1 MDSPPKI
8 NAAWIILKGA
18 IWRIIINTKQRAQ
31 ETFKRNWIQPI
42 EEDVLLVYIYPTTV
56 PMSCQRKSSHPPQ
69 SGGSTSGLTSNT
81 GCFKDH
87 TAVNILSALH
97 KQVKVWLK
105 SEGLS
110 PFGIFW
116 DNRTNVKSVQD
127 GIFTKLHPVLHNLT
141 MQQFLRIE
149 RFKSA
154 SRRLPSPWLF
164 HTLAKSLSNFEQN
177 AK

>member
-1 MDSPPKI
+1 MFKKNDFNPVEQMFYLFIFFKQLYPGDAKERAPINPRQGALPQASP
-8 NAAWIILKGA
+8 
-18 IWRIIINTKQRAQ
+18 
-31 ETFKRNWIQPI
+31 
-42 EEDVLLVYIYPTTV
+42 
-56 PMSCQRKSSHPPQ
+56 
-69 SGGSTSGLTSNT
+69 SNT
-81 GCFKDH
+81 GFFKDH
-87 TAVNILSALH
+87 TAVNILSALN

-149 RFKSA
+149 HFKSA
-154 SRRLPSPWLF
+154 SRRLPNL
-164 HTLAKSLSNFEQN
+164 
-177 AK
+177 

>member
-1 MDSPPKI
+1 MPQQRPQKMGRKNEFSPQYQMFYLFIFFKQLYPGAAKGRATI
-8 NAAWIILKGA
+8 NPREGA
-18 IWRIIINTKQRAQ
+18 
-31 ETFKRNWIQPI
+31 
-42 EEDVLLVYIYPTTV
+42 L
-56 PMSCQRKSSHPPQ
+56 PQ
-69 SGGSTSGLTSNT
+69 ASPSNT
-81 GCFKDH
+81 GFFKDH
-87 TAVNILSALH
+87 TAVNILSALN

-149 RFKSA
+149 HFKSA
-154 SRRLPSPWLF
+154 SRRLPNL
-164 HTLAKSLSNFEQN
+164 
-177 AK
+177 

>member
-1 MDSPPKI
+1 MFSLFTSIKQLYPGDAKGRGSPSTRQ
-8 NAAWIILKGA
+8 GA
-18 IWRIIINTKQRAQ
+18 
-31 ETFKRNWIQPI
+31 
-42 EEDVLLVYIYPTTV
+42 L
-56 PMSCQRKSSHPPQ
+56 PQ
-69 SGGSTSGLTSNT
+69 SSPSNT
-81 GCFKDH
+81 GFFKDH
-87 TAVNILSALH
+87 TAVNILSALN

-149 RFKSA
+149 HFKSA
-154 SRRLPSPWLF
+154 SRRLPNL
-164 HTLAKSLSNFEQN
+164 
-177 AK
+177 

>member
-1 MDSPPKI
+1 MPQKTEARENCWEKIISTHSTGCFPCLHLSNNCIRETPRKESPSTRQ
-8 NAAWIILKGA
+8 GA
-18 IWRIIINTKQRAQ
+18 
-31 ETFKRNWIQPI
+31 
-42 EEDVLLVYIYPTTV
+42 L
-56 PMSCQRKSSHPPQ
+56 PQ
-69 SGGSTSGLTSNT
+69 SSPSNT
-81 GCFKDH
+81 GFFKDH
-87 TAVNILSALH
+87 TAVNILSALN

-141 MQQFLRIE
+141 MQQFLRTE
-149 RFKSA
+149 HFKSA
-154 SRRLPSPWLF
+154 SRRLPNLWLF

>member
-1 MDSPPKI
+1 MPQQKPQ
-8 NAAWIILKGA
+8 N
-18 IWRIIINTKQRAQ
+18 
-31 ETFKRNWIQPI
+31 TFKKKWIQSTI
-42 EEDVLLVYIYPTTV
+42 SDVLLVYIYQTTA
-56 PMSCQRKSSHPPQ
+56 PMRCQGKSSHQPQ
-69 SGGSTSGLTSNT
+69 TGGSTSGLTSNT
-81 GCFKDH
+81 GFFKDH

-149 RFKSA
+149 HFKSA
-154 SRRLPSPWLF
+154 SRRLPNLWLF

>member
-1 MDSPPKI
+1 MKLFKEAPFMPQ
-8 NAAWIILKGA
+8 
-18 IWRIIINTKQRAQ
+18 QRPQ
-31 ETFKRNWIQPI
+31 KNFKKKLIQPSTSDI
-42 EEDVLLVYIYPTTV
+42 LLVHINQTTV
-56 PMSCQRKSSHPPQ
+56 PKETVPIHRQGALPQ
-69 SGGSTSGLTSNT
+69 ASPSNT
-81 GCFKDH
+81 GFFKDH
-87 TAVNILSALH
+87 TAVNILSALN

-141 MQQFLRIE
+141 MQHFLRIE

-154 SRRLPSPWLF
+154 SRRLPNL
-164 HTLAKSLSNFEQN
+164 
-177 AK
+177 